1 MDENLEHLET
11 KYKECIM
18 KLLNNDKLSYVEREF
33 YVESPN
39 WYSNND
45 INNITLISHSRDQLF
60 ENGHWETIYK
70 NDYSKNI
77 MIKLLR
83 LRKY

>member
-45 INNITLISHSRDQLF
+45 INNIIDTLVWLSYSDEEKKDNLN
-60 ENGHWETIYK
+60 NGLEEYFNLK
-70 NDYSKNI
+70 
-77 MIKLLR
+77 
-83 LRKY
+83 